1 MGATSKGEIAY
12 LVLYIALAL
21 SIVPWIYLASHAIR
35 EESNRMM
42 TGVFVFS
49 VLYIAGFTGMLAS
62 DTFRQTV
69 IHWSFFA

>member
-1 MGATSKGEIAY
+1 MGATSKGDIAY
-12 LVLYIALAL
+12 LVLYIASML
-21 SIVPWIYLASHAIR
+21 SIVPWIYLTWRAIR
-35 EESNRMM
+35 EESRQMM

-49 VLYIAGFTGMLAS
+49 VIYVAGFTGMLAS